1 MSFRTSDKLTPS
13 SWSTSI
19 LSETEMAG
27 TMKTRAMAEWAEGC
41 GFATRVYERPF
52 DATFS
57 RREDEPPIAL
67 CGIDNPLGRQALDQ
81 VGFVFVVE
89 AGLGRGHRDFRT
101 IRLHTLPGCRTAAE
115 IWKVGSDGEDV
126 SDRAAYKKMLESGE
140 LDRCGVT
147 LLAGKAVGAPFVGA
161 TAACLVI
168 AEVLRLLH
176 GGKLHNLIDLDLQ
189 SADHRSVVER
199 SDEADVL
206 NPGFVDAA

>member
-1 MSFRTSDKLTPS
+1 M
-13 SWSTSI
+13 
-19 LSETEMAG
+19 
-27 TMKTRAMAEWAEGC
+27 
-41 GFATRVYERPF
+41 
-52 DATFS
+52 
-57 RREDEPPIAL
+57 
-67 CGIDNPLGRQALDQ
+67 
-81 VGFVFVVE
+81 
-89 AGLGRGHRDFRT
+89 
-101 IRLHTLPGCRTAAE
+101 PGCRTAAE